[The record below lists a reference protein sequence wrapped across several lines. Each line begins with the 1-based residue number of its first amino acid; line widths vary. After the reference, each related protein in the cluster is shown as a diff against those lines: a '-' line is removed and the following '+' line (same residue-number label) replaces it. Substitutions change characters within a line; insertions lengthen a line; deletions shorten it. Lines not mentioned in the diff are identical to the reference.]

1 MPQLIGLFE
10 RVVLDTLFR
19 FHTTLHPV
27 IWKDDMTLILDTI
40 GHPFFPVVRYHGP
53 GQGFLGQWP
62 HFMPFGGFFFWLLI
76 ILAVIVLMAV
86 ISKSRRSVVAAESSP
101 SRETPLDILKKR
113 YARGELTKKE
123 FEQMKQDL
131 Q

>member
-1 MPQLIGLFE
+1 
-10 RVVLDTLFR
+10 VS
-19 FHTTLHPV
+19 
-27 IWKDDMTLILDTI
+27 LILDTI
-40 GHPFFPVVRYHGP
+40 GNLFFSGLRYHGP

-62 HFMPFGGFFFWLLI
+62 HFMPFGGLFFWLLI
-76 ILAVIVLMAV
+76 ILAVIVLIAV
-86 ISKSRRSVVAAESSP
+86 ISKSRRSGAAESSA

-113 YARGELTKKE
+113 YTRGELTKEE